1 MTPDN
6 IDLDNLKKSWM
17 EMGRSLGSQFDHGY
31 NPDQLSNMKTTLDRL
46 RDRYRVFWRVGLIM
60 IFTSSF
66 IFSGDIINE
75 NPLNIY
81 LCFVFPIYFLTCFLM
96 DHWLWKGI
104 GSIDPLRMGVA
115 EVAQKALYYKKKHLQ
130 FMIFLIP
137 MAIALLGFT
146 GYVFSS
152 DKYLLMGMITGAIC
166 GAALGII
173 QFRRFMAEYRK
184 LTD

>member
-6 IDLDNLKKSWM
+6 IDLDNLKKSWI
-17 EMGRSLGSQFDHGY
+17 EMGKSLGAKFDHQY
-31 NPDQLSNMKTTLDRL
+31 DPDKLSNMKTALDRL
-46 RDRYRVFWRVGLIM
+46 RDRYRVFWRAGLIM
-60 IFTSSF
+60 IFSSF
-66 IFSGDIINE
+66 LIFSKHLIVE
-75 NPLNIY
+75 NPLNLHLGFAY
-81 LCFVFPIYFLTCFLM
+81 AAYFLMCFIM

-115 EVAQKALYYKKKHLQ
+115 EVAKKALYYKKRHLQ

-137 MAIALLGFT
+137 MAIAILGLT

-166 GAALGII
+166 GAILGIF